1 MTSTDDAAGDQEK
14 EIESPAAQIFSQGR
28 EMVGM
33 MTERYLFLVVC
44 LHHHRLLIYSLI
56 EFFFSR
62 NKTVLGIYSTTQLN
76 STVELYCILVSQ
88 SLQLEYLSFH
98 AVLMDR
104 FFLVLD
110 GTEKTSFQVSQLS
123 KTLKMITTMS
133 PYIICQDL
141 DPLLKNSSRCHLP
154 LLSSSHPY
162 HLFER
167 LACRLHSI
175 KDDEIRVQGIP
186 TYH

>member
-76 STVELYCILVSQ
+76 ST
-88 SLQLEYLSFH
+88 
-98 AVLMDR
+98 
-104 FFLVLD
+104 
-110 GTEKTSFQVSQLS
+110 QLS
-123 KTLKMITTMS
+123 NCIVFLSRS
-133 PYIICQDL
+133 PFSWSIFHFMPFSWIDF
-141 DPLLKNSSRCHLP
+141 S
-154 LLSSSHPY
+154 LS
-162 HLFER
+162 
-167 LACRLHSI
+167 
-175 KDDEIRVQGIP
+175 
-186 TYH
+186 